1 MLLRLLRAQ
10 STRLR
15 IPQNKVLIFIFDFF
29 FFLDFYLVCDGE
41 PLKNLGERNDMLR
54 FAYWEGL
61 IGAV

>member
-29 FFLDFYLVCDGE
+29 LLDFYLVCDGE
-41 PLKNLGERNDMLR
+41 PLMNLWERNDMLR

-61 IGAV
+61 IIAV

>member
-29 FFLDFYLVCDGE
+29 FLDFYLVCDGE
-41 PLKNLGERNDMLR
+41 PLKNLGERNEMLR